1 MAKKKRRFSKVLIT
15 GATGSSASYL
25 AEYIRKDYPEVDTHG
40 ITRWHYNSNL
50 RNLELVRDS
59 ITLHECD
66 LTDFSSI
73 IPVLEKVKPDIIFHL
88 ASHTNVRASFS
99 TPLAVI
105 HNNVMGTANFL
116 EAIRMFGIDPVI
128 VLSSTSE
135 VYGQVDPK
143 NIPITEDCPLNPSSP
158 YAVSKTALDHLGFT
172 YFLAYGMKVI
182 RTRMFTY
189 INPRR
194 EDLFSTS
201 FALQVARIEAGLQKE
216 LTHGNLDSLRT
227 MIDVRDAMAS
237 MWLAAEKCEFGEVY
251 NIGGG
256 DEISVGEFLELL
268 KNEANCPI
276 PSKEDPKLVRPADV
290 TLQIPDTT
298 KFKKATGWKPKYS
311 FEESIQYLMEHVR
324 KLTR

>member
-1 MAKKKRRFSKVLIT
+1 MAKKKRQFSKVLIT

-25 AEYIRKDYPEVDTHG
+25 AEYIQKHHTQVETHG
-40 ITRWHYNSNL
+40 ITRWHYNSNF

-59 ITLHECD
+59 IALHECD

-73 IPVLEKVKPDIIFHL
+73 ISVLEKVKPDVVFHL

-116 EAIRMFGIDPVI
+116 EAIRLVGTDPVV
-128 VLSSTSE
+128 VLSSTAE
-135 VYGQVDPK
+135 VYGQVEPK
-143 NIPITEDCPLNPSSP
+143 NIPITEECPFNPSSP
-158 YAVSKTALDHLGFT
+158 YAVSKTILDHLGFT
-172 YFLAYGMKVI
+172 YFRAYGMKVI

-216 LTHGNLDSLRT
+216 LTHGNLESMRT
-227 MIDVRDAMAS
+227 MIDVRDAMES
-237 MWLAAEKCEFGEVY
+237 MWHAAEVCEIGEVY
-251 NIGGG
+251 NIGGK
-256 DEISVGEFLELL
+256 DKISVGGFLELL
-268 KNEANCPI
+268 KNEASCPI
-276 PSKEDPKLVRPADV
+276 PSREDPALIRPADV

-298 KFKKATGWKPKYS
+298 KFEKATGWKPKRS
-311 FEESIQYLMEHVR
+311 FEESVHYLMEHVR
-324 KLTR
+324 NLFH